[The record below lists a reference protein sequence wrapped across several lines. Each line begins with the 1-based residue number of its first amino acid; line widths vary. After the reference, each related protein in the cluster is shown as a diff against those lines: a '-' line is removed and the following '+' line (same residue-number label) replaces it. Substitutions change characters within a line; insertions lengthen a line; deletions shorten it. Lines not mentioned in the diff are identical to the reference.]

1 MDTSI
6 IPAEVV
12 TLVAQAGL
20 ALFSALLTAL
30 VATGINL
37 IRTKVSAEQF
47 AFLQHAAAVAV
58 SAAEQL
64 GATDAIADKKGYAV
78 DAVQKALDAKGIK
91 VSASAVETAIEAAI
105 MDGFN
110 IDRGDTSVTADI
122 VPAQAG

>member
-12 TLVAQAGL
+12 TLVAQAAL

-30 VATGINL
+30 VATGISL

-64 GATDAIADKKGYAV
+64 GATGVIADKKGYAV
-78 DAVQKALDAKGIK
+78 DAVQKTLDAKGIN
-91 VSASAVETAIEAAI
+91 VDAAAVDRAIEAAV
-105 MDGFN
+105 MAGFN
-110 IDRGDTSVTADI
+110 IDKGETTVTADI